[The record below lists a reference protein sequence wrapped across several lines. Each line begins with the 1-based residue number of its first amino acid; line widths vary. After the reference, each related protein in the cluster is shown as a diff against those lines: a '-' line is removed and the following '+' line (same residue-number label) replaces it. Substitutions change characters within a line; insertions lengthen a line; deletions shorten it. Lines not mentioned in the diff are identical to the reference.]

1 MISLA
6 YYLRV
11 IAAMWMRPAPDTALV
26 PSAVGPGGRP
36 ALAGG
41 AATDPL
47 EPTVATAE
55 RTRAAEP
62 EVVFVAVLFGIA
74 TLAGGIV
81 PSPLF
86 DLVKHAGRALTGLF

>member
-11 IAAMWMRPAPDTALV
+11 IAAMWMRPAVGAELTPA
-26 PSAVGPGGRP
+26 SAGVGGRP

-47 EPTVATAE
+47 EPTVAAYE
-55 RTRAAEP
+55 GIRRAEP
-62 EVVFVAVLFGIA
+62 EVVFIAVLFGAA
-74 TLAGGIV
+74 TLVGGII
-81 PSPLF
+81 PTPLF
-86 DLVKHAGRALTGLF
+86 NLVDHAGSALGLF